1 MAVDVDL
8 QAQIQAWKNW
18 FHAIDFGGFSVDS
31 SVGSPDEPPN
41 SHLYPTFRFL
51 KEISVAGAR
60 CMDLGTYDGLTAF
73 VLNHMGAA
81 RVDATCQYN
90 LTRFK
95 LAKKALQA
103 NRVIYH
109 PGTQLEDLLDKFGE
123 ASFDLIVL
131 SMTLHHLSSPQEGIF
146 TCRRLLKQSGLFVLH
161 AVAFK
166 DDSPALLLN
175 TELAQPV
182 SGVPT
187 FWIPSDTALI
197 GMLRLASF
205 ESLART
211 DLPYRPG
218 VPPTISV
225 NTVNRAVSPKEVAGR
240 SEKLAAI
247 QDKAQWTGRIDY
259 QALSDPARPT
269 SNILYSGPTG
279 YRSLD
284 IRSFR
289 PPIPSASQ
297 RQPS

>member
-1 MAVDVDL
+1 VIVDVDL
-8 QAQIQAWKNW
+8 QAQIQAWTNW
-18 FHAIDFGGFSVDS
+18 FHAFDFGDFSVGTE
-31 SVGSPDEPPN
+31 VGPADEPPN
-41 SHLYPTFRFL
+41 SHLYPTFRSL
-51 KEISVAGAR
+51 TEISVGGMR

-95 LAKKALQA
+95 LAKKALRA

-131 SMTLHHLSSPQEGIF
+131 SMTLHHLSSPQEGLF

-161 AVAFK
+161 AIAFR

-182 SGVPT
+182 SGVPS

-197 GMLRLASF
+197 GMLKLASF
-205 ESLART
+205 DPLART
-211 DLPYRPG
+211 DLPHRPG
-218 VPPTISV
+218 SPPTISV
-225 NTVNRAVSPKEVAGR
+225 NTVNRAVAPKEVAHR
-240 SEKLAAI
+240 PEKLAAI

-259 QALSDPARPT
+259 RALSDPTRPT
-269 SNILYSGPTG
+269 SPILYSGPTG
-279 YRSLD
+279 YRSME
-284 IRSFR
+284 IRTFK
-289 PPIPSASQ
+289 PPFPSASH
-297 RQPS
+297 R